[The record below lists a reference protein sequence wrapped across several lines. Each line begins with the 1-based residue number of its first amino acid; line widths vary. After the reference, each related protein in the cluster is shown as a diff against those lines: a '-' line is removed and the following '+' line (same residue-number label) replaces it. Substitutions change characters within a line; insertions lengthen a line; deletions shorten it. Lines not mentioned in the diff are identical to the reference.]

1 MVKPVSV
8 EMSLAN
14 ISILFYNIFT
24 ILFIYICNCIKNVL
38 NLHNVRLNCDENR
51 SV

>member
-1 MVKPVSV
+1 
-8 EMSLAN
+8 MSLAN
-14 ISILFYNIFT
+14 ISILFYNI
-24 ILFIYICNCIKNVL
+24 IYVYICYCIKNVL